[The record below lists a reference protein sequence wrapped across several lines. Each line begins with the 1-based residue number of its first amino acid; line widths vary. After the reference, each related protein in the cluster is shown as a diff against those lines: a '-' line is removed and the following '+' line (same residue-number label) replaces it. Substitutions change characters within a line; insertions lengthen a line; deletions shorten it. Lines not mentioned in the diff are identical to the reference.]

1 MVSLLY
7 PNVNKHIFAE
17 TRSSI
22 THSRPQV
29 EVKVEQEQVE
39 LPRMQARM
47 SAPPPYSE
55 EDPAAELSASKAKV
69 SVNRTLVRD

>member
-17 TRSSI
+17 TRSPVMYSKP
-22 THSRPQV
+22 HV
-29 EVKVEQEQVE
+29 EVKEQVE

-47 SAPPPYSE
+47 SAPPPYSK
-55 EDPAAELSASKAKV
+55 EDPVAVLSAFEARV
-69 SVNRTLVRD
+69 SV